1 MHRRFPLRR
10 FIRLKSQAIGES
22 DVASWCFAEGIHQP
36 VLEFLL
42 NQDDLGMIYRSDSI
56 NGITNGTTPGS
67 WTTIPAASIQKAI
80 TLSGLT
86 PATIYGFQVQALGVL
101 GYSDWSATETIMCR

>member
-1 MHRRFPLRR
+1 
-10 FIRLKSQAIGES
+10 LKIFVGA
-22 DVASWCFAEGIHQP
+22 DAS
-36 VLEFLL
+36 V
-42 NQDDLGMIYRSDSI
+42 
-56 NGITNGTTPGS
+56 TVT
-67 WTTIPAASIQKAI
+67 ASIQKAI